1 MRREATMKS
10 DKLVND
16 LTSFHQEEI
25 QRQLKVQTSRDPQ
38 LWSIFALTLLVLA
51 SGLMAARDSHL
62 LSQVVFCLV
71 ALVALFN
78 VYTVDQRR
86 TLSQTRLQLIQELS
100 LHDTLARQSYLDP
113 LTQAINRESM
123 DVVVGR
129 ELTRAN
135 RQGTEVTFL
144 LMEARPASKLGGVPE
159 GQGTDAALLAGAGK
173 LLRTTFRGLDIVV
186 RYSHDTFLV
195 VMPETNQQQAEMAL
209 RRLTNEIDTWN
220 LSNAAG
226 LELVLD
232 HGMASYVKGALIEDV
247 VRSAARKI
255 ALKKNA
261 NAPFLSTFFPGV
273 GMSDSAA
280 ALVAPMTG
288 QSS

>member
-1 MRREATMKS
+1 MGREVTMKS
-10 DKLVND
+10 GKLVDD

-25 QRQLKVQTSRDPQ
+25 QQQLKIQTSRDPQ

-51 SGLMAARDSHL
+51 SGLMAARDSHF

-71 ALVALFN
+71 GLVALFN

-86 TLSQTRLQLIQELS
+86 TLASTRLQLIQELAM
-100 LHDTLARQSYLDP
+100 HETLAKQSYLDP

-144 LMEARPASKLGGVPE
+144 VMEARPASKLGGAAA
-159 GQGTDAALLAGAGK
+159 GQKTDSLLLAGAGK

-186 RYSHDTFLV
+186 RYSHDTFLI

-209 RRLTNEIDTWN
+209 SRLANELDTWN

-226 LELVLD
+226 LELVLS

-247 VRSAARKI
+247 VRAAARKMVV
-255 ALKKNA
+255 KKNA
-261 NAPFLSTFFPGV
+261 KGTFLPSFLPGT
-273 GMSDSAA
+273 GMPQDCHSPMAA
-280 ALVAPMTG
+280 IASQP
-288 QSS
+288 S

>member
-1 MRREATMKS
+1 MKS
-10 DKLVND
+10 EKQVND
-16 LTSFHQEEI
+16 MTSFHQEEI
-25 QRQLKVQTSRDPQ
+25 QQQLKIQTSRDPQ

-51 SGLMAARDSHL
+51 SGLMAARDSHFF
-62 LSQVVFCLV
+62 SQVVFCLV

-86 TLSQTRLQLIQELS
+86 TLSSTRLQLIQELA
-100 LHDTLARQSYLDP
+100 LHDTLATQSYLDP
-113 LTQAINRESM
+113 LTQTINRQSM

-135 RQGTEVTFL
+135 RQGSDLTFL
-144 LMEARPASKLGGVPE
+144 LMEARPAHKLRGEPA
-159 GQGTDAALLAGAGK
+159 GQKADTALLAGTGK

-186 RYSHDTFLV
+186 RYSPDTFLI
-195 VMPETNQQQAEMAL
+195 VMPDTNQQQAEMAL
-209 RRLTNEIDTWN
+209 IRLAKEIDMWN

-232 HGMASYVKGALIEDV
+232 HGMASYVKGAQAEDV
-247 VRSAARKI
+247 VRAAARKM

-261 NAPFLSTFFPGV
+261 KGPFLTAYFAGTNMPDPSEAL
-273 GMSDSAA
+273 AA
-280 ALVAPMTG
+280 PVTG
-288 QSS
+288 QPS

>member
-1 MRREATMKS
+1 MGS

-16 LTSFHQEEI
+16 MTSFHQDEI
-25 QRQLKVQTSRDPQ
+25 QRHLKIQTSRDPQ

-51 SGLMAARDSHL
+51 SGLMAARDSHF

-86 TLSQTRLQLIQELS
+86 TLASTRLQLIQELAM
-100 LHDTLARQSYLDP
+100 HETLAKQSYLDP

-144 LMEARPASKLGGVPE
+144 LMEARPASKLSRAQA
-159 GQGTDAALLAGAGK
+159 GQKTDAALLAGAGK
-173 LLRTTFRGLDIVV
+173 LLRSTFRGLDIVV

-220 LSNAAG
+220 LSSAAG
-226 LELVLD
+226 LELVMD

-261 NAPFLSTFFPGV
+261 NGPFLATFFPGA
-273 GMSDSAA
+273 GMSDSSTV
-280 ALVAPMTG
+280 LVAPMTG

>member
-1 MRREATMKS
+1 MKS
-10 DKLVND
+10 DKLVNN

-25 QRQLKVQTSRDPQ
+25 QRQLTIQTSRDPQ

-144 LMEARPASKLGGVPE
+144 LMEARPASKLGGVPD
-159 GQGTDAALLAGAGK
+159 GQKTDAALLAGAGK

-186 RYSHDTFLV
+186 RYSHDTFLI
-195 VMPETNQQQAEMAL
+195 VMPETNQQQAELAL
-209 RRLTNEIDTWN
+209 RRLINEVDTWN

-247 VRSAARKI
+247 VRSAARKM

-261 NAPFLSTFFPGV
+261 NGPFLSTFFPGV
-273 GMSDSAA
+273 GMSDSTAT
-280 ALVAPMTG
+280 LVAPMTG

>member
-1 MRREATMKS
+1 MKS

-25 QRQLKVQTSRDPQ
+25 QQQLKIQTSRDPQ

-51 SGLMAARDSHL
+51 SGLMAARDSRF

-71 ALVALFN
+71 GLVALFN

-86 TLSQTRLQLIQELS
+86 TLSQTRLQLIQELA
-100 LHDTLARQSYLDP
+100 LHDALAKQSYLDP
-113 LTQAINRESM
+113 LTQAVNRESM
-123 DVVVGR
+123 DVVIGR

-135 RQGTEVTFL
+135 RLGTEVTFL
-144 LMEARPASKLGGVPE
+144 LMEARSASKPGGVPA
-159 GQGTDAALLAGAGK
+159 GQKTDAALLAGAGK

-186 RYSHDTFLV
+186 RYSHDTFLI
-195 VMPETNQQQAEMAL
+195 VMPETDQPQAEMAL

-220 LSNAAG
+220 LANVAG

-232 HGMASYVKGALIEDV
+232 HGMASYTKGALIEDV
-247 VRSAARKI
+247 VRSAARKM

-261 NAPFLSTFFPGV
+261 NGPFLSTFFPGA
-273 GMSDSAA
+273 GASDLAA
-280 ALVAPMTG
+280 TLVAPMTG
-288 QSS
+288 LSS

>member
-1 MRREATMKS
+1 MKS

-16 LTSFHQEEI
+16 LTSFHQDEI
-25 QRQLKVQTSRDPQ
+25 QRQLNIQTSRDPQ

-51 SGLMAARDSHL
+51 SGLMAARDSHF

-71 ALVALFN
+71 GLVALFN

-86 TLSQTRLQLIQELS
+86 TLSSTRLQLIQELA
-100 LHDTLARQSYLDP
+100 LHDALAKQSYLDP

-135 RQGTEVTFL
+135 RLGTEVTFL
-144 LMEARPASKLGGVPE
+144 LMEARPASKLGGAPT
-159 GQGTDAALLAGAGK
+159 GQKTDAALLAGAGK
-173 LLRTTFRGLDIVV
+173 LLRNTFRGLDIVV
-186 RYSHDTFLV
+186 RYSHDTFLI
-195 VMPETNQQQAEMAL
+195 VMPDTNQQQAELAL
-209 RRLTNEIDTWN
+209 RRLANEIDTWN
-220 LSNAAG
+220 LANAAG

-247 VRSAARKI
+247 VRSAARRMT
-255 ALKKNA
+255 LKKNA
-261 NAPFLSTFFPGV
+261 NGPFTATFFPGA
-273 GMSDSAA
+273 GMSDTSPV
-280 ALVAPMTG
+280 LVAPMTG

>member
-1 MRREATMKS
+1 MKS
-10 DKLVND
+10 DKAVND
-16 LTSFHQEEI
+16 LTSFHQDEI
-25 QRQLKVQTSRDPQ
+25 QRQLQIQTSRDPQ

-71 ALVALFN
+71 GLVALFN

-86 TLSQTRLQLIQELS
+86 TLSSTRLQLIQELA
-100 LHDTLARQSYLDP
+100 LHDTLAKQSYLDP

-135 RQGTEVTFL
+135 RLGTEVTFL
-144 LMEARPASKLGGVPE
+144 LMEARPASKLGGASA
-159 GQGTDAALLAGAGK
+159 GQRSDAALLAGAGK
-173 LLRTTFRGLDIVV
+173 LLRTTFRGLDIVI
-186 RYSHDTFLV
+186 RYSHDTFLI
-195 VMPETNQQQAEMAL
+195 VMPDTNQQQTEIAL
-209 RRLTNEIDTWN
+209 RRLANEIDTWN
-220 LSNAAG
+220 LSNVAG

-247 VRSAARKI
+247 VRSAARKL

-261 NAPFLSTFFPGV
+261 NGPFMATFFPG
-273 GMSDSAA
+273 AA
-280 ALVAPMTG
+280 MADASPELVAPMTG

>member
-1 MRREATMKS
+1 MGS

-16 LTSFHQEEI
+16 MTSFHQDEI
-25 QRQLKVQTSRDPQ
+25 QRHLKIQTSRDPQ

-51 SGLMAARDSHL
+51 SGLMAARDSHF

-86 TLSQTRLQLIQELS
+86 TLASTRLQLIQELAM
-100 LHDTLARQSYLDP
+100 HETLAKQSYLDP

-123 DVVVGR
+123 DLVVGR

-144 LMEARPASKLGGVPE
+144 LMEARPASKLGGAAA
-159 GQGTDAALLAGAGK
+159 GQKTDAALLAGAGK
-173 LLRTTFRGLDIVV
+173 LLRSTFRGLDIVV

-195 VMPETNQQQAEMAL
+195 VMPETNQQQAEIAL
-209 RRLTNEIDTWN
+209 RRLQNEIDTWN

-226 LELVLD
+226 LELVVD

-255 ALKKNA
+255 AVTKNA
-261 NAPFLSTFFPGV
+261 NGPFLATFFPGA
-273 GMSDSAA
+273 GMPEVSAQLVASAA
-280 ALVAPMTG
+280 GLP
-288 QSS
+288 S